1 MDDLFLLWLS
11 LSLSGSLVALTL
23 VLLRPILRRFR
34 KTWQYYLWLLVLL
47 RLLLP
52 FSPGGGIVGG
62 LFYQMDTQLSTQSET
77 ASPASGGSFSDGT
90 QAPAPSHSGALNL
103 EDVHAENPIFV
114 FAKKH
119 VLSLLCLAVAIL
131 LLVRK
136 AIGYGRFL
144 TAMRRETCEITE
156 GPLPAA
162 LQAACRSLGIRK
174 QVAVCVNPLVRSPL
188 LVGILTPM
196 VVLPKMSIPAPE
208 LMMIFRHELTHYRR
222 MDFLYKWLAEI
233 TVCLHWF
240 NPLAYWVRRQINQ
253 DCEFSCDETVV
264 SHLTHAERQTYGET
278 LLRSISVNS
287 SSIALLSLNGDGKRI
302 KKRLDAIMQYRKASK
317 RAVFTATVLT
327 IALLCGAVFAGA
339 YTMAVPKSAQ
349 PTAAVGPIRVSGK
362 DLAPGGKIS
371 LGAQALTSGTECKA
385 VFTWSGNSG
394 LTVLCTSSGGAAKS
408 LPLESG
414 KATTFQVEV
423 DGEYTIAVK
432 NNSTHTVSNVN
443 GSIEFKHSAQLPQ
456 PQSSNSPAALN
467 PSTAQTV
474 VYETVEMR
482 RYEEADGHPYIY
494 DTMVNHTTK
503 RIVGGQYGMLAFDK
517 DGNPL
522 KIDWWGLDTD
532 AESTYFYLADSPREI
547 DPAKTYDVRGG
558 WSLNIRGTDLNAEKI
573 AYVLYCNKEI
583 TFEDGTVWSNPDFD
597 GWRSTYE
604 GKKTAVSALKG
615 YYPYEQKITF

>member
-11 LSLSGSLVALTL
+11 LSLSGSLVALAL

-62 LFYQMDTQLSTQSET
+62 LFHQMETQLGTQSE
-77 ASPASGGSFSDGT
+77 AAG
-90 QAPAPSHSGALNL
+90 PAPQSSFPDSTQVPTPPHSEGLNL
-103 EDVHAENPIFV
+103 EDARPVNPFFV

-119 VLSLLCLAVAIL
+119 ILSLLCLTVAIL

-144 TAMRRETCEITE
+144 TAMRRETREITE

-162 LQAACRSLGIRK
+162 LHAVCRALGIRR

-188 LVGILTPM
+188 LVGILSPR
-196 VVLPKMSIPAPE
+196 VVLPKASIPDSE
-208 LMMIFRHELTHYRR
+208 LMMIFRHELTHYCR

-240 NPLAYWVRRQINQ
+240 NPLAYWVRKQINQ

-264 SHLTHAERQTYGET
+264 SRLTAVERQTYGET
-278 LLRSISVNS
+278 LLRSISVNPP
-287 SSIALLSLNGDGKRI
+287 SIALLSLNGDGKQI

-327 IALLCGAVFAGA
+327 IALLCGTLFAGA
-339 YTMAVPKSAQ
+339 YTAAAIGDTPA
-349 PTAAVGPIRVSGK
+349 TAAVGPIRISGK
-362 DLAPGGKIS
+362 DLAPGGKVS
-371 LGAQALTSGTECKA
+371 LGAQTLTTGTECRA
-385 VFTWSGNSG
+385 LFTWSGSSR
-394 LTVLCTSSGGAAKS
+394 LTVLCTSAGGTAKS

-414 KATTFQVEV
+414 KVTTFQIEA

-432 NNSTHTVSNVN
+432 NNNAHTVSNVN
-443 GSIEFKHSAQLPQ
+443 GSITFTSGAQPFQ
-456 PQSSNSPAALN
+456 PQSTDAPTALN
-467 PSTAQTV
+467 PLAQQAV
-474 VYETVEMR
+474 VYEAVEMR
-482 RYEEADGHPYIY
+482 RYEGADGHPYIH
-494 DTMVNHTTK
+494 DTRANNTTK
-503 RIVGGQYGMLAFDK
+503 KIVGGQYGMLAFDK
-517 DGNPL
+517 EGNPL
-522 KIDWWGLDTD
+522 KINWWSLDTD
-532 AESTYFYLADSPREI
+532 GESTYFYLDSSPKEI
-547 DPAKTYDVRGG
+547 DPIATYDVRGG
-558 WSLNIRGTDLNAEKI
+558 WSLNLLDTDSSVAQI
-573 AYVLYCNKEI
+573 AYVLYCDKEI
-583 TFEDGTVWSNPDFD
+583 TFEDGTVWTNPNFD
-597 GWRSTYE
+597 SWRSTYE
-604 GKKTAVSALKG
+604 GKKTDDSALKG